1 MNLYDVVEALDL
13 TVISGNDSL
22 KRKVRTGYVS
32 DLFID
37 VLSNSSHGDI
47 WITARIYHS
56 IVAIAVFK
64 EHIGIIVVGGNRP
77 DVETIKRS
85 REKGLPLFTTPL
97 PAFEVAGKLFAMGVK
112 GVTGK
117 KGNQLS

>member
-1 MNLYDVVEALDL
+1 MNLHNVAKILDL
-13 TVISGNDSL
+13 TVIAGNESL

-37 VLSNSSHGDI
+37 VLSNSNHGDL

-56 IVAIAVFK
+56 IVAIALFK
-64 EHIGIIVVGGNRP
+64 GHVGIIVVGGNRP
-77 DVETIKRS
+77 DVETINRA
-85 REKGLPLFTTPL
+85 REKDLPLFMTPL
-97 PAFEVAGKLFAMGVK
+97 PAFEVAGKLFAMGVR

-117 KGNQLS
+117 KGK